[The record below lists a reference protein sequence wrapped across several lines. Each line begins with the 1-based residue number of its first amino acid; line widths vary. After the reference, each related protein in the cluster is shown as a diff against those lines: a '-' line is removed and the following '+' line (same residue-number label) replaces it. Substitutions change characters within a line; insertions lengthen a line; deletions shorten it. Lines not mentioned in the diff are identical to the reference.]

1 MKMNKLSS
9 TSISFALAAYLIFGL
24 GAIWSQEKEKDKNKS
39 SIQETISIV
48 KDKSGAVTQLSKFEN
63 IDEDLTADAKTDIN
77 LRMELIEIR
86 PSETKLIASPV
97 VRTQNGLAAEFLQG
111 SNEVSLS
118 ISVRPTIVE
127 NRGIELKVKCI
138 KKPEMKEYKEETVL
152 ARNSQPVVI
161 ELLRKKEGNSKLA
174 IKITPF
180 VDTKAEA
187 KEFPNPVKEL
197 QFVRSFL
204 ILNSDKLIAKGGLS
218 VKNSDGE
225 ILPYFFVQGKGIYI
239 LSFQPFE
246 GAEPKGLL
254 KGKSMRIKLAEDKFD
269 WYSQEPIL
277 PEGLWYVW
285 IRHNPN
291 IQASE
296 IEKTYMVLE
305 TKNGFAGLLFGKD
318 SWKKFF
324 TD

>member
-1 MKMNKLSS
+1 MKKSSS
-9 TSISFALAAYLIFGL
+9 TAVSFGLATYLIFGL

-48 KDKSGAVTQLSKFEN
+48 KDKSGAVTQLSKFEG
-63 IDEDLTADAKTDIN
+63 IDEELTADAKTNIS
-77 LRMELIEIR
+77 LRMEFMEIR
-86 PSETKLIASPV
+86 PSETKLISSPV
-97 VRTQNGLAAEFLQG
+97 VTTLNGLTAEYIQV
-111 SNEVSLS
+111 SNEKSLYIS
-118 ISVRPTIVE
+118 IKPTIVE
-127 NRGIELKVKCI
+127 NRGIELKIRFI

-152 ARNSQPVVI
+152 AGNSQPVVI
-161 ELLRKKEGNSKLA
+161 ELLEKKEEKSKLA

-180 VDTKAEA
+180 VDIKAEA
-187 KEFPNPVKEL
+187 KRYPGPVKEL
-197 QFVRSFL
+197 SFVRSFL

-218 VKNSDGE
+218 VKNSDADV
-225 ILPYFFVQGKGIYI
+225 LPYFFVQGNGIYV

-246 GAEPKGLL
+246 GAEPKGLVR
-254 KGKSMRIKLAEDKFD
+254 GGSMRIKLAEDEFD

-285 IRHNPN
+285 IRHNPTF
-291 IQASE
+291 QASE

-324 TD
+324 TE

>member
-1 MKMNKLSS
+1 MKKSSS
-9 TSISFALAAYLIFGL
+9 TAVSFGLATYLIFGL

-48 KDKSGAVTQLSKFEN
+48 KDKSGAVTQLSKFEG
-63 IDEDLTADAKTDIN
+63 IDEELTADAKTNIS
-77 LRMELIEIR
+77 LRMEFMEIR
-86 PSETKLIASPV
+86 PSETKLISSPV
-97 VRTQNGLAAEFLQG
+97 VTTLNGLTVEYIQG
-111 SNEVSLS
+111 SNEKSLYIS
-118 ISVRPTIVE
+118 IKPTIVE
-127 NRGIELKVKCI
+127 NRGIELKIRFI

-152 ARNSQPVVI
+152 AGNSQPVVI
-161 ELLRKKEGNSKLA
+161 ELLEKKEEKSKLA

-180 VDTKAEA
+180 VDIKAEA
-187 KEFPNPVKEL
+187 KRYPGPVKEL
-197 QFVRSFL
+197 SFVRSFL

-218 VKNSDGE
+218 VKNSDADV
-225 ILPYFFVQGKGIYI
+225 LPYFFVQGNGIYV

-246 GAEPKGLL
+246 GAEPKGLVR
-254 KGKSMRIKLAEDKFD
+254 GGSMRIKLAEDEFD

-285 IRHNPN
+285 IRHNPTF
-291 IQASE
+291 QASE

-324 TD
+324 TE

>member
-1 MKMNKLSS
+1 MNMKKSSS
-9 TSISFALAAYLIFGL
+9 TAVSFGLATYLIFGL
-24 GAIWSQEKEKDKNKS
+24 GGIWSQEKEKDKKKPS
-39 SIQETISIV
+39 VQETISIV
-48 KDKSGAVTQLSKFEN
+48 KDKSGAITQLSKFED
-63 IDEDLTADAKTDIN
+63 IDEDLTPDAKTNIN

-86 PSETKLIASPV
+86 LSETKLISSPV
-97 VRTQNGLAAEFLQG
+97 VTTQNGLTAEFIQG
-111 SNEVSLS
+111 SKEESLYIS
-118 ISVRPTIVE
+118 ITPTIVE
-127 NRGIELKVKCI
+127 NRGIELKIRSI
-138 KKPEMKEYKEETVL
+138 KKPEMREYKEETVL
-152 ARNSQPVVI
+152 AGNSQPVVI
-161 ELLRKKEGNSKLA
+161 ELLEKKEDKSKLA

-180 VDTKAEA
+180 VDIKAEA
-187 KEFPNPVKEL
+187 KRYPGPVKEL

-218 VKNSDGE
+218 IKNSDGE
-225 ILPYFFVQGKGIYI
+225 VLPYFFVQGNGIYV

-246 GAEPKGLL
+246 GAEPKGLVR
-254 KGKSMRIKLAEDKFD
+254 GKSIRIKLAEDEFD

-296 IEKTYMVLE
+296 VEKTYMVLE

-324 TD
+324 TK

>member
-1 MKMNKLSS
+1 MKILSS
-9 TSISFALAAYLIFGL
+9 TSISFGLAAYLIFGL
-24 GAIWSQEKEKDKNKS
+24 GAIWSQEKEKDKKKS

-48 KDKSGAVTQLSKFEN
+48 KDKSGNLTQLSKFEGS
-63 IDEDLTADAKTDIN
+63 DEDLTADAKTYIN
-77 LRMELIEIR
+77 LRMEIIEIR
-86 PSETKLIASPV
+86 PSETKLISSPV
-97 VRTQNGLAAEFLQG
+97 VKTENGHAAEIFQG
-111 SNEVSLS
+111 SVGQSLS
-118 ISVRPTIVE
+118 IDVTPTILE
-127 NRGIELKVKCI
+127 NRGIELKIKFI

-152 ARNSQPVVI
+152 AGNAQPVVI
-161 ELLRKKEGNSKLA
+161 ELLGKIEEKSKLA

-180 VDTKAEA
+180 VDIKAEA
-187 KEFPNPVKEL
+187 KRYPGPVKEL
-197 QFVRSFL
+197 SFVRSFL

-218 VKNSDGE
+218 IKNSDGE
-225 ILPYFFVQGKGIYI
+225 VLPYFFVQGNGIYV

-246 GAEPKGLL
+246 GAEPKGLVR
-254 KGKSMRIKLAEDKFD
+254 GKSMRIKLAEDEFD

-291 IQASE
+291 FRASG

-324 TD
+324 NK

>member
-1 MKMNKLSS
+1 MRRLVS
-9 TSISFALAAYLIFGL
+9 TAVSFGIAIYLIFGL
-24 GAIWSQEKEKDKNKS
+24 GGIWSQEKEKDKKKS
-39 SIQETISIV
+39 PVQETISIV
-48 KDKSGAVTQLSKFEN
+48 KDKSGAVTLLSKFED

-97 VRTQNGLAAEFLQG
+97 VRTPNGVEAEFLQG
-111 SNEVSLS
+111 SNEAFLS
-118 ISVRPTIVE
+118 ISVTPTIIE
-127 NRGIELKVKCI
+127 NRGIELKVKFI

-152 ARNSQPVVI
+152 AGNSQPVVI
-161 ELLRKKEGNSKLA
+161 ELLRKTQEESKLA
-174 IKITPF
+174 IKITPL
-180 VDTKAEA
+180 VDIKAEA
-187 KEFPNPVKEL
+187 KRYPGPVKEL

-204 ILNSDKLIAKGGLS
+204 IMNSDKLIAKGGLS

-225 ILPYFFVQGKGIYI
+225 VTPYFYVEGNGIYI
-239 LSFQPFE
+239 LSFEPFE
-246 GAEPKGLL
+246 GAEPKGLVR
-254 KGKSMRIKLAEDKFD
+254 GKSMRIKLAEDEFD

-296 IEKTYMVLE
+296 LEKTYMVLK

-324 TD
+324 TN